1 MRLKEPLR
9 FQIIISQYM
18 SKFLAMRLNEP
29 HSQQRLIAY
38 TCMTTNNSW
47 YPIFCI
53 DAEPNL
59 GSNPRIAIKTA
70 FAVKIQNFL
79 QPMTTYF
86 FLLLF
91 FCAFAFGFFRPPPVL
106 DFFSGPF
113 LHRGGST
120 RCISFLLP
128 FLLLCN
134 LVDLLAFNFFLI

>member
-106 DFFSGPF
+106 DFFSDPF
-113 LHRGGST
+113 SIEVEALDASAFFSPSCSFAISSIFWPST
-120 RCISFLLP
+120 
-128 FLLLCN
+128 
-134 LVDLLAFNFFLI
+134 FF